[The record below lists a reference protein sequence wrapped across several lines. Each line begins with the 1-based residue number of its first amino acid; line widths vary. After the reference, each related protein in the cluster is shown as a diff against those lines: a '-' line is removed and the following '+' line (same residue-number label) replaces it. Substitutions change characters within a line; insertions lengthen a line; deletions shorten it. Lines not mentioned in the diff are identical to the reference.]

1 MADKDKPIEENELV
15 KKFGGVEKYK
25 EIVADKLKGAEC
37 CYKFGYPCKYA
48 FKGSQFSK
56 TVCCEK
62 GLGYSIRNLSECP
75 IDRW

>member
-1 MADKDKPIEENELV
+1 VDKDKPIEESDLT
-15 KKFGGVEKYK
+15 KKFGAEKAK
-25 EIVADKLKGAEC
+25 KITVDALKGAEC

-48 FKGSQFSK
+48 FKGSQFPK
-56 TVCCEK
+56 TVYCEK